1 MFESAT
7 NKGIIN
13 TYIEMRRSEIMK
25 VEFINPFIKA
35 TTGVL
40 KTLTDIDFVTGK
52 PYVKASP
59 YTAKEV
65 LIIVGIT
72 GEIRGQVVI
81 TLDVA
86 FAKKMASMMMMGMPV
101 DELDELSKSAL
112 SELGN
117 MIMGNTATL
126 LFNEGVSVDITPPT
140 LMVGQQLSISSGSMR
155 TICIPLTA
163 PGLGE
168 LILDLSIKE

>member
-1 MFESAT
+1 
-7 NKGIIN
+7 
-13 TYIEMRRSEIMK
+13 MK

-40 KTLTDIDFVTGK
+40 KTLTNIDFVTGK
-52 PYVKASP
+52 PYIKASP

-65 LIIVGIT
+65 IIIVGIT
-72 GEIRGQVVI
+72 GEIRGQAVI
-81 TLDVA
+81 TLDMD
-86 FAKKMASMMMMGMPV
+86 FSKKMASMMMMGMPV

-126 LFNEGVSVDITPPT
+126 LFNNGISVDITPPT
-140 LMVGQQLSISSGSMR
+140 LMVGEKLSISSGSMR
-155 TICIPLTA
+155 TICVPLEA
-163 PGLGE
+163 EGLGE
-168 LILDLSIKE
+168 IILDISVKE